1 MILLNF
7 YILYMNKEIS
17 RSFFRFMIY
26 LFLNEKL
33 MNEMIVQIILEQ
45 SSKTIVDHLK
55 LLDFFMFRR
64 LYS

>member
-1 MILLNF
+1 
-7 YILYMNKEIS
+7 MNKEIS